1 MAKLVY
7 RAAVCFR
14 QRGLT
19 GMVNHI
25 WLWMILS
32 GVVAAVVQGR
42 VDLVT
47 QAALTGAKEAVAVCI
62 GLISILVFWMGM
74 MRIAQD
80 AGLLEKLARLLRPAV
95 RFLFPSV
102 PPDHPAM
109 GYILSN
115 ISANM
120 FGLGNAATPM
130 GIKAMEELQK
140 LNPDPKTA
148 SPAMCTLLALNTS
161 GFTLIPT
168 TIIGLRMKYGSAD
181 PAEIIGSTLLA
192 TMISSLVAILL
203 DRWFRSRYFRSRAE

>member
-1 MAKLVY
+1 
-7 RAAVCFR
+7 
-14 QRGLT
+14 
-19 GMVNHI
+19 MVNYI

>member
-1 MAKLVY
+1 MFLAEGVESL
-7 RAAVCFR
+7 
-14 QRGLT
+14 
-19 GMVNHI
+19 VNHI
-25 WLWMILS
+25 WFWMILS
-32 GVVAAVVQGR
+32 GVVAAVAQGR
-42 VDLVT
+42 VELVT
-47 QAALTGAKEAVAVCI
+47 RAALTGAKEAVAVCI

-80 AGLLEKLARLLRPAV
+80 AGLLEKLARLLRPVV

-102 PPDHPAM
+102 PPNHPAM

-115 ISANM
+115 ISANL

-130 GIKAMEELQK
+130 GIKAMEELK
-140 LNPDPKTA
+140 KMNPDSKTA

-181 PAEIIGSTLLA
+181 PTEIIGTTLLA
-192 TMISSLVAILL
+192 TLCSTLVAILL
-203 DRWFRSRYFRSRAE
+203 DRWFRARYFRGRME

>member
-1 MAKLVY
+1 
-7 RAAVCFR
+7 
-14 QRGLT
+14 
-19 GMVNHI
+19 MVNHI

-32 GVVAAVVQGR
+32 GVVAALVQGR
-42 VDLVT
+42 VELVT
-47 QAALTGAKEAVAVCI
+47 RAALTGAKEAVAVCI

-80 AGLLEKLARLLRPAV
+80 AGLLEKLSRLLRPVV
-95 RFLFPSV
+95 RYLFPSV
-102 PPDHPAM
+102 PPNHPAM

-115 ISANM
+115 ISANL

-140 LNPDPKTA
+140 LNSDPKTA

-161 GFTLIPT
+161 GFTLVPA

-181 PAEIIGSTLLA
+181 PAEIIGTTLLA
-192 TMISSLVAILL
+192 TLCSTLVALML
-203 DRWFRSRYFRSRAE
+203 DRWFRARHFRNQAP

>member
-1 MAKLVY
+1 
-7 RAAVCFR
+7 
-14 QRGLT
+14 
-19 GMVNHI
+19 MVNHI

-161 GFTLIPT
+161 GVTLIPT

>member
-1 MAKLVY
+1 
-7 RAAVCFR
+7 
-14 QRGLT
+14 
-19 GMVNHI
+19 MVNHI

-102 PPDHPAM
+102 PP
-109 GYILSN
+109 
-115 ISANM
+115 
-120 FGLGNAATPM
+120 
-130 GIKAMEELQK
+130 
-140 LNPDPKTA
+140 
-148 SPAMCTLLALNTS
+148 
-161 GFTLIPT
+161 
-168 TIIGLRMKYGSAD
+168 IIRQWV
-181 PAEIIGSTLLA
+181 I
-192 TMISSLVAILL
+192 
-203 DRWFRSRYFRSRAE
+203 F

>member
-1 MAKLVY
+1 
-7 RAAVCFR
+7 
-14 QRGLT
+14 
-19 GMVNHI
+19 MVNHI

-32 GVVAAVVQGR
+32 GVVAAAAQGR
-42 VDLVT
+42 VELVT
-47 QAALTGAKEAVAVCI
+47 RAALAGAKEAVAVCI

-80 AGLLEKLARLLRPAV
+80 AGLLEKLARLLRPVV

-102 PPDHPAM
+102 PPNHPAM

-115 ISANM
+115 ISANL

-130 GIKAMEELQK
+130 GIKAMEELK
-140 LNPDPKTA
+140 KMNPDSKTA

-168 TIIGLRMKYGSAD
+168 TVIGLRMKYGSAD
-181 PAEIIGSTLLA
+181 PAEIIGTTLLA
-192 TMISSLVAILL
+192 TLCSTLVAIML
-203 DRWFRSRYFRSRAE
+203 DRWFRARYFRSREG

>member
-1 MAKLVY
+1 
-7 RAAVCFR
+7 
-14 QRGLT
+14 
-19 GMVNHI
+19 MVNHI

-102 PPDHPAM
+102 PSDHPAM

>member
-1 MAKLVY
+1 L
-7 RAAVCFR
+7 
-14 QRGLT
+14 
-19 GMVNHI
+19 VNHI
-25 WLWMILS
+25 WFWMILS
-32 GVVAAVVQGR
+32 GVVAAVAQGR
-42 VDLVT
+42 VELVT
-47 QAALTGAKEAVAVCI
+47 RAALTGAKEAVAVCI

-80 AGLLEKLARLLRPAV
+80 AGLLEKLARLLRPVV

-102 PPDHPAM
+102 PPNHPAM

-115 ISANM
+115 ISANL

-130 GIKAMEELQK
+130 GIKAMEELK
-140 LNPDPKTA
+140 KMNPDSKTA

-181 PAEIIGSTLLA
+181 PTEIIGTTLLA
-192 TMISSLVAILL
+192 TLCSTLVAILL
-203 DRWFRSRYFRSRAE
+203 DRWFRARYFRGRME